1 MENALSTVT
10 LQVPDIPIKFETDVI
25 VVGGGSG
32 GIGAAIAAARNGAQ
46 VILVEQSN
54 HLGGLAAHGLVSVYM
69 NSDRN
74 VRGGIYAELVG
85 RLIERGCVLENSTMA
100 IPYDKEEYKW
110 LLQNMVLDAGVKLLL
125 RTSYTDSLIEDGV
138 ITGIICD
145 SIAGRFAIKG
155 KVVIDC
161 TRLATVGVRS
171 GASILVPIEL
181 QPVVF
186 CHVLRGINY
195 PELNALLAA
204 DDEYFSDP
212 TKHLVSPKGY
222 GGVKYWPWTFMG
234 GQKYLQEAKERG
246 DFTFDKNEVFFFG
259 YLDSGQRMRFLD
271 WLSVSTSLD
280 AFDIKAGNY
289 DIESISQ
296 IEVNMREHVWAA
308 AEYLKKNVKGFAAS
322 EVDATPDE
330 TGLWGTRLEG
340 DWVMSMEDMF
350 EGAEYED
357 SVVIASW
364 ILDNADFRRFD
375 CPLHEIPYRAFYSKD
390 IDNLMAGGFNISADA
405 ISCASI
411 VDQPTCI
418 STGEVSGTA
427 AALAVRDG
435 VKVRDVDVK
444 KLQETL
450 QAQGLMTAIKM
461 LPAEVAQEYADSMLS
476 IREEME
482 KTPYSEVRT
491 Y

>member
-1 MENALSTVT
+1 MENAPKTVS
-10 LQVPDIPIKFETDVI
+10 LQVNEIPIKFETDVI

-54 HLGGLAAHGLVSVYM
+54 HLGGLAAHGLVSVFM

-74 VRGGIYAELVG
+74 VRGGIYSEIVS
-85 RLIERGCVLENSTMA
+85 RLYDRDAVLENATMA
-100 IPYDKEEYKW
+100 ISYDKEEYKW
-110 LLQNMVLDAGVKLLL
+110 LLQNMVLEAGIKLLL
-125 RTSYTDSLIEDGV
+125 RTSYTDSIIEDGT

-145 SIAGRFAIKG
+145 SIAGRFAIKA
-155 KVVIDC
+155 KMVIDC

-186 CHVLRGINY
+186 CHVFRGINY
-195 PELNALLAA
+195 PELNALIAS

-212 TKHLVSPKGY
+212 AVHMVCPKGY
-222 GGVKYWPWTFMG
+222 GGVKYWQWTFMG

-246 DFTFDKNEVFFFG
+246 DFTFDKNEMFFFG
-259 YLDSGQRMRFLD
+259 NIDSGQRMRFLD
-271 WLSVSTSLD
+271 WLSVNTSLD
-280 AFDIKAGNY
+280 AFDVEKGNF
-289 DIESISQ
+289 DIESITQ
-296 IEVNMREHVWAA
+296 IELNMREHVWAA
-308 AEYLKKNVKGFAAS
+308 YEYLKKHVKGFATS
-322 EVDATPDE
+322 EVDGTPDE
-330 TGLWGTRLEG
+330 SGLWGTRIEG

-350 EGAEYED
+350 EGAEYGD

-390 IDNLMAGGFNISADA
+390 IDNLLAGGFNISADA
-405 ISCASI
+405 ISCATI

-427 AALAVRDG
+427 AAIAIKDS
-435 VKVRDVDVK
+435 VKARDVDVK

-450 QAQGLMTAIKM
+450 QAKGLKTAIRM
-461 LPAEVAQEYADSMLS
+461 LPDEVVQEYKDSMIYL
-476 IREEME
+476 REEME
-482 KTPYSEVRT
+482 KTPFSEERT